1 MSRRSIIDDNGAS
14 KWSRKRLSSH
24 FGNTRSIHFNRW
36 SRLVPTSKFETMAE
50 VENLESGKFYMLG
63 RDLANTEKSVRDGAV
78 DAIRRYLFH
87 RLNDPIRELTSL
99 QDATELEMMKLW
111 KGLFYTFWMSD
122 KPPVQEALA
131 QLLTDMVCFGKNG

>member
-1 MSRRSIIDDNGAS
+1 
-14 KWSRKRLSSH
+14 
-24 FGNTRSIHFNRW
+24 
-36 SRLVPTSKFETMAE
+36 MAE
-50 VENLESGKFYMLG
+50 TENLESGKFYMLG

-87 RLNDPIRELTSL
+87 RFNKPIRELTSL

-122 KPPVQEALA
+122 KAPVQEALA
-131 QLLTDMVCFGKNG
+131 QLLTDMVYFGKNG